1 MNLSSRQWFFIA
13 GIVVAAV
20 FIQTLKPILAPF
32 LVAGLLA
39 YLGDPIVD
47 RLEARGLSRSASV
60 ATVFLVIT
68 LNTALA
74 ILIALPLLSDQI
86 QLLGQKLQLA
96 FVWSQNTLMP
106 MLRDSLGLPEGS
118 KPLETAKEA
127 VSRHWNEA
135 GGIVLQLWRQV
146 SGSSLALSAWVANM
160 ALIPVVTYYM
170 LRDWDVMV
178 AKIRDLLP
186 RSIEPKAVELG
197 QECDEILS
205 AFMRGQL
212 VVMGAL
218 TLVYTVGLWLV
229 GIDLALV
236 LGLVAGLASIVPYL
250 GFIVGVVAAS
260 IAAYYQFSDFWAL
273 AQVLAV
279 FGVGQLLESM
289 WLTPNLVGDRIGLH
303 PVMVIFAIL
312 AGGQLFGF
320 VGVLLALPAAA
331 VIKVMVMH
339 LHASYKSSELYATT
353 DEPIEEPSLIS
364 TDTDIHVDGGK

>member
-1 MNLSSRQWFFIA
+1 MNFTKRQWFFIA
-13 GIVVAAV
+13 AIVFVAL
-20 FIQTLKPILAPF
+20 FIQVLKPILAPF
-32 LVAGLLA
+32 LVAALLA

-47 RLEARGLSRSASV
+47 RLEEKGLSRSASV
-60 ATVFLVIT
+60 GTVFLVIT
-68 LNTALA
+68 FNTLLAL
-74 ILIALPLLSDQI
+74 LIALPLLSDQI

-96 FVWSQNTLMP
+96 FVWSQNTLLP

-118 KPLETAKEA
+118 EPMATAREA

-135 GGIVLQLWRQV
+135 GGIVVQLWKQV

-170 LRDWDVMV
+170 LRDWDVMI

-186 RSIEPKAVELG
+186 RSVEPKAVELG
-197 QECDEILS
+197 LECDEILS

-212 VVMGAL
+212 VVMAAL
-218 TLVYTVGLWLV
+218 TLVYSLGLWIVGL
-229 GIDLALV
+229 DLALV

-250 GFIVGVVAAS
+250 GFVVGVLAAS
-260 IAAYYQFSDFWAL
+260 IAAYYQFADFWVM

-289 WLTPNLVGDRIGLH
+289 WLTPSLVGDRIGLH
-303 PVMVIFAIL
+303 PVVVIFAIL

-320 VGVLLALPAAA
+320 VGVLLALPIAA
-331 VIKVMVMH
+331 VIKVLFSHVH
-339 LHASYKSSELYATT
+339 TSYKSSELYSET
-353 DEPIEEPSLIS
+353 DAHSEEPLIS
-364 TDTDIHVDGGK
+364 TDTDKNG